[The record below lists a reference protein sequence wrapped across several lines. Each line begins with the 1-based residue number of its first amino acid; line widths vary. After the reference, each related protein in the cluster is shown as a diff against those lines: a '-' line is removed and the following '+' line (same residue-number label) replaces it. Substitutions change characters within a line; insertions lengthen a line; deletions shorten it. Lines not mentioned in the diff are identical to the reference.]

1 MSDIY
6 DGKVFGI
13 FAPLKVVDTAQRVTV
28 IGGTFRISVS
38 KRTGQ
43 IVSAKALG
51 TEFIARGS
59 SLPNPYIGLFPA
71 DEPGATP
78 RGGKDR
84 PRYGHEISTEIRP
97 RLWDGG
103 LTGSYRY
110 DVKQADAVE
119 VVTAQPDRV
128 VIRSRGQY
136 ADTPVYWSVEY
147 VIEVDGFTKVTV
159 KAEADEPLML
169 RWHCFNHVLLDSQA
183 VEFIV
188 PWTDMAMAQIL
199 GFRYENTRPV
209 GHLRK
214 DDLVFGAH
222 VNPFFH
228 VGNPST
234 GIEFSKEDFTDRWAG
249 YKDSGAVLEDGTQVR
264 FDAVLTK
271 DGKRIGPAD
280 SRGWRKHFTQLYR
293 RAAGYE
299 VEEFDIRNT
308 TIPVN
313 PGDPREK
320 TFFFQLTPPKFPR
333 KDLNSVRCVWPGP
346 HQMSMVRWGGQTKEW
361 TPPSD
366 EQVRIWAQMGVNL
379 IVGGINYFSGD
390 YTHPTHP
397 EETRHFIG
405 EAHKH
410 GMKVIPYVT
419 FSDFNFCAPGYQ
431 EHGLEWMTSSGI
443 EYKNETTLMCWGAK
457 GWREHFER
465 QMDALL
471 TEFPFDGLYIDHWGN
486 TRMCTNERHGCGG
499 YFVRAVA
506 EGYHDIAKRARRAVA
521 RHTDGK
527 GIILLNT
534 GEDLF
539 SGVLAWIDLR
549 LMGENFDPR
558 RAPELTLTSTYNA
571 ERQGLH
577 ILVYPSRYGTD
588 QTFLNFAM
596 SFTTPHRLRPTPPTI
611 DEWQDKPTGKP
622 WDGYKPYWDVLRFF
636 GVNQAGKVSPFES
649 GGLIKLS
656 TPGARANVFTRD
668 GKVLLVVGLVPV
680 RPLDL
685 HGKEIAKLSDDIRKA
700 MLNASI
706 GGGVADGI
714 LTHLK
719 PFMKP
724 EALAQAQAEPILK
737 PRRIADTVTI
747 LDPKALG
754 LNPRRKY
761 VVQDLLSHR
770 YVKMSGRSS
779 IPVRLNTL
787 WPQVLLIEPVEKGSR
802 IAHFTG
808 AEGCSVR
815 KTARGLRCTL
825 EAAAGSPVALYID
838 PDGKEVSAKTKG
850 FSARRLRGRLVEV
863 AGLLPE
869 NRKVVVTLK

>member
-1 MSDIY
+1 
-6 DGKVFGI
+6 
-13 FAPLKVVDTAQRVTV
+13 
-28 IGGTFRISVS
+28 
-38 KRTGQ
+38 
-43 IVSAKALG
+43 
-51 TEFIARGS
+51 
-59 SLPNPYIGLFPA
+59 
-71 DEPGATP
+71 
-78 RGGKDR
+78 
-84 PRYGHEISTEIRP
+84 
-97 RLWDGG
+97 
-103 LTGSYRY
+103 
-110 DVKQADAVE
+110 
-119 VVTAQPDRV
+119 
-128 VIRSRGQY
+128 
-136 ADTPVYWSVEY
+136 
-147 VIEVDGFTKVTV
+147 
-159 KAEADEPLML
+159 
-169 RWHCFNHVLLDSQA
+169 
-183 VEFIV
+183 
-188 PWTDMAMAQIL
+188 
-199 GFRYENTRPV
+199 
-209 GHLRK
+209 
-214 DDLVFGAH
+214 
-222 VNPFFH
+222 
-228 VGNPST
+228 
-234 GIEFSKEDFTDRWAG
+234 
-249 YKDSGAVLEDGTQVR
+249 
-264 FDAVLTK
+264 
-271 DGKRIGPAD
+271 
-280 SRGWRKHFTQLYR
+280 
-293 RAAGYE
+293 
-299 VEEFDIRNT
+299 
-308 TIPVN
+308 
-313 PGDPREK
+313 
-320 TFFFQLTPPKFPR
+320 
-333 KDLNSVRCVWPGP
+333 
-346 HQMSMVRWGGQTKEW
+346 
-361 TPPSD
+361 
-366 EQVRIWAQMGVNL
+366 
-379 IVGGINYFSGD
+379 
-390 YTHPTHP
+390 
-397 EETRHFIG
+397 
-405 EAHKH
+405 
-410 GMKVIPYVT
+410 
-419 FSDFNFCAPGYQ
+419 
-431 EHGLEWMTSSGI
+431 
-443 EYKNETTLMCWGAK
+443 
-457 GWREHFER
+457 
-465 QMDALL
+465 
-471 TEFPFDGLYIDHWGN
+471 
-486 TRMCTNERHGCGG
+486 
-499 YFVRAVA
+499 
-506 EGYHDIAKRARRAVA
+506 
-521 RHTDGK
+521 